1 MFDACPSF
9 CREWLDYSF
18 TGQGRQKQV
27 NSVLSSLLKFHYPG
41 LVKTSDDAD
50 VAPVLVSCWDD
61 YKLKVDVTYGDAQGL
76 VRADFWVRNLVCVIW
91 KQSLKS

>member
-18 TGQGRQKQV
+18 TVQGRQKQV
-27 NSVLSSLLKFHYPG
+27 NSVLSLLLKFHYPG

-50 VAPVLVSCWDD
+50 AAPVLVSCWDD
-61 YKLKVDVTYGDAQGL
+61 YKLKVDATYGDAQGL
-76 VRADFWVRNLVCVIW
+76 FALTSGYVILCVLYG
-91 KQSLKS
+91 SNH